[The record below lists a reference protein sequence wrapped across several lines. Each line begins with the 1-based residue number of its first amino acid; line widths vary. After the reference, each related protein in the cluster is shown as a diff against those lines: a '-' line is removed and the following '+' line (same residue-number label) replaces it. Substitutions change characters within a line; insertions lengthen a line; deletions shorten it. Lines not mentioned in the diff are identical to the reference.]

1 MGWVKTCQGRREFLA
16 ERVAAV
22 GYEELIGHFL
32 SCILL
37 SQFCGLPPS
46 SRGNILSS
54 SDWAAR
60 EVRGVC
66 GFPFE
71 FSDLEQIFT
80 NHYGL
85 RVSIE
90 PDP

>member
-1 MGWVKTCQGRREFLA
+1 MGWVKTCVGRREFLA

-32 SCILL
+32 TSLEL
-37 SQFCGLPPS
+37 HFCGLSQS
-46 SRGNILSS
+46 SRVKILSS
-54 SDWAAR
+54 SDWTAH

-71 FSDLEQIFT
+71 FSDLQQGFT